1 MKRYL
6 LTSLTL
12 GAALSL
18 GVAAEEKKG
27 DKDKS
32 LTTKT
37 TETLGKAGEKTK
49 EAGKS
54 LAEGTKKAVEG
65 VKDALTP
72 DADAKKVEVKLTDK
86 SVGISGKVEPGKTAF
101 VVKNEGKEKHLFAVS
116 GEEMDQRF
124 FQPVAPGESKVLHM
138 TLKPGHYRAFVP
150 DKDEEKGKEK
160 LSAHITVK

>member
-1 MKRYL
+1 MKPYV
-6 LTSLTL
+6 LTSIMLA
-12 GAALSL
+12 AALSL
-18 GVAAEEKKG
+18 ATAAEEKKG

-49 EAGKS
+49 EAGKT
-54 LAEGTKKAVEG
+54 LVDGTKKAVEN

-86 SVGISGKVEPGKTAF
+86 IVGVPEKLDAGKTAF

-116 GEEMDQRF
+116 GEAMDQRF

-138 TLKPGHYRAFVP
+138 TLKPGKYRAFVP
-150 DKDEEKGKEK
+150 DKDQEKGKET
-160 LSAHITVK
+160 LSTKILVK